1 MSNFNFLEEIDL
13 LDEKETEAYK
23 DNLLNSFEYEDIYD
37 ENNDFFYD
45 EEEFG

>member
-1 MSNFNFLEEIDL
+1 MNSFNFLEEIDL

-23 DNLLNSFEYEDIYD
+23 ENLTNFLESEDIYD